1 MTMTE
6 SERKYVESVLR
17 QQDGQGNL
25 TPSFCRALLEA
36 HQVLESAWIAE
47 RPMGAGRYEARP
59 ILHWLGYR

>member
-1 MTMTE
+1 MTE

-17 QQDGQGNL
+17 QQDGRGML
-25 TPSFCRALLEA
+25 SPGFARSVLAD
-36 HQVLESAWIAE
+36 HQILESAWLAE